1 MEKEEEEEEKKNFR
15 FVEAHTLKN
24 TVKAKKRSKKLN
36 LAREDDFMRDDWISE
51 SMEAFIKI
59 ADVED
64 DLAVQTKNFQL
75 HSELGKKLKGESL
88 FS

>member
-1 MEKEEEEEEKKNFR
+1 MKK
-15 FVEAHTLKN
+15 

-59 ADVED
+59 ADV
-64 DLAVQTKNFQL
+64 
-75 HSELGKKLKGESL
+75 
-88 FS
+88 

>member
-1 MEKEEEEEEKKNFR
+1 
-15 FVEAHTLKN
+15 
-24 TVKAKKRSKKLN
+24 
-36 LAREDDFMRDDWISE
+36 MRDDWISE

>member
-1 MEKEEEEEEKKNFR
+1 MKK
-15 FVEAHTLKN
+15 

-36 LAREDDFMRDDWISE
+36 LVREDDFMRDDWISE

>member
-15 FVEAHTLKN
+15 FVEAHTLKK
-24 TVKAKKRSKKLN
+24 TVKVKKQSKKLN

-75 HSELGKKLKGESL
+75 HSEL
-88 FS
+88 